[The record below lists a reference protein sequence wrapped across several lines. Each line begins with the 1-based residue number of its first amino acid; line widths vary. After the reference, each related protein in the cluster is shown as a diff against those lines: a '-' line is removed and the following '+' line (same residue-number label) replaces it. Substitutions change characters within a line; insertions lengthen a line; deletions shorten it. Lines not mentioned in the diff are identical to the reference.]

1 MYLKYCEG
9 KDLEILRSKYRNEI
23 ESLPLK
29 NDDSTYKN
37 FIIYDFVMNS
47 NGEKNKFV
55 DCGAGPSSLA
65 WLLCE
70 HFEEGHMIDI
80 SVKNSFQR
88 KNLYHNIGDFF
99 TYIESHEDNTINYAL
114 DGCSLTHFEY
124 GENGNT
130 GLLKAADSLYRKIK
144 KGGYVVIAS
153 DVIAHTDESYH
164 NQNEFVKVD
173 DIFLSKNK
181 LVKGSMKLIE
191 KNEFESLKHS
201 IKIEKIEAG
210 GSVAN
215 TMAGISYLKGN
226 ASFIGKINTD
236 EFGKIYKKSLEKI
249 NVNFSYIEKDENLP
263 TGASIIFITPDSE
276 RTMCTYLG
284 ISSQLSKNDI
294 DEKNIKDYEIIFL
307 EGYLWDKGMSEQ
319 MFKQVINLAKKN
331 NIKIA
336 MSLSDIFC
344 VSRHRED
351 FFKLFINDLD
361 ILIGN
366 ENEINELMQKN
377 NLLDSLNELKNI
389 NKLIIITR
397 SENGSVTVLNN
408 EITNCE
414 SVKVEKVLDLTGAG
428 DLFAA
433 GFLKEY
439 LDKSNIKKCLQTGS
453 NLAAKIIQKV
463 GARLN

>member
-1 MYLKYCEG
+1 MSK
-9 KDLEILRSKYRNEI
+9 KILGIGNAI
-23 ESLPLK
+23 
-29 NDDSTYKN
+29 
-37 FIIYDFVMNS
+37 
-47 NGEKNKFV
+47 V
-55 DCGAGPSSLA
+55 D
-65 WLLCE
+65 
-70 HFEEGHMIDI
+70 
-80 SVKNSFQR
+80 V
-88 KNLYHNIGDFF
+88 
-99 TYIESHEDNTINYAL
+99 
-114 DGCSLTHFEY
+114 
-124 GENGNT
+124 
-130 GLLKAADSLYRKIK
+130 
-144 KGGYVVIAS
+144 
-153 DVIAHTDESYH
+153 
-164 NQNEFVKVD
+164 FVKVD

-191 KNEFESLKHS
+191 KNEFDSLKNS
-201 IKIEKIEAG
+201 IKIERIEAG

-226 ASFIGKINTD
+226 TSFIGKINTD
-236 EFGKIYKKSLEKI
+236 EFGKIYRKSLEKI

-331 NIKIA
+331 NVKIA

-351 FFKLFINDLD
+351 FFKLLINDLN

-377 NLLDSLNELKNI
+377 NLLDSIQELKKI
-389 NKLIIITR
+389 NKLIVITR
-397 SENGSVTVLNN
+397 SENGSLAILNN
-408 EITNCE
+408 EITSCE
-414 SVKVEKVLDLTGAG
+414 SVKIEKILDLTGAG
-428 DLFAA
+428 DLFAS

-439 LDKSNIKKCLQTGS
+439 LDKSDIKKCLQTGS
-453 NLAAKIIQKV
+453 KLAGKVIQKI